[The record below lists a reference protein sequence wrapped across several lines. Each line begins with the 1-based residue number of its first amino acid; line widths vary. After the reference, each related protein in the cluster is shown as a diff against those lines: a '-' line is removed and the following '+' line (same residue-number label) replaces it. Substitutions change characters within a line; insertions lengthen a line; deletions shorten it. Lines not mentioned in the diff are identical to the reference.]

1 MRGKQKREGN
11 IIMILQQELIKLI
24 SLKTV
29 LIQIIGKEIEI
40 SLNFILYHLEQQT
53 KFPRT
58 IITKN

>member
-40 SLNFILYHLEQQT
+40 SLNFILYHLEQPT

>member
-29 LIQIIGKEIEI
+29 LIQIIGKEREI
-40 SLNFILYHLEQQT
+40 SLNFILYHLEQPT